1 VFATSFAAPG
11 PPSTFRGKNISDGL
25 RLLGWIKGWRAWA
38 MERETIEM
46 AAWVIC
52 RTSKQAAT
60 RPSVHGKRKI
70 RYTIEVPKDLRL
82 EESIVYLH
90 QEQEYARI
98 CHHA

>member
-1 VFATSFAAPG
+1 LQHQDLLQ
-11 PPSTFRGKNISDGL
+11 PSGGKNISDGL
-25 RLLGWIKGWRAWA
+25 RLLGWIKRWRAWA